1 MWLSAEERALAEYRL
16 ALEADGEE
24 DTVKGSVMIGLK
36 EALIDPKVW
45 LLVLIQ
51 TCAVIGMSFTV
62 CCQMF
67 GLPLALTAT
76 VLLPIYRADSGLL
89 SSHHAVAYGTS
100 VLHSF
105 PFLAS

>member
-24 DTVKGSVMIGLK
+24 DTVKGSVMVGLK

-62 CCQMF
+62 CC
-67 GLPLALTAT
+67 PALQI
-76 VLLPIYRADSGLL
+76 VVGADGCSI
-89 SSHHAVAYGTS
+89 SSHP
-100 VLHSF
+100 LF
-105 PFLAS
+105 KL

>member
-24 DTVKGSVMIGLK
+24 DTVKGSVLIGLK
-36 EALIDPKVW
+36 DALIDPKVW

-62 CCQMF
+62 
-67 GLPLALTAT
+67 
-76 VLLPIYRADSGLL
+76 GLL
-89 SSHHAVAYGTS
+89 MLQPASGANCYSTSSRRLFRLWGSLESSPYC
-100 VLHSF
+100 
-105 PFLAS
+105 